1 MIKKFACKSSH
12 FVWNSKINRIIRTI
26 FRTNKTVFL
35 PPPFFFKGGVREGL
49 SGVRRRPGTQA
60 SPPAFSRRCGRQA
73 APSVVR
79 VRRRPRLL
87 QRGDENISENYNPY
101 SPYSNYIHF
110 LVIINA
116 SLHANSMLQTSD
128 GAGVKTP

>member
-35 PPPFFFKGGVREGL
+35 PPPFFQGGVREGL

-60 SPPAFSRRCGRQA
+60 SPPASSPLKTIKGSLKSKVLMVLYAVFNGDLERRIKSPFKGDLEGLCPGAQA
-73 APSVVR
+73 SPPASPPLSPLKVV
-79 VRRRPRLL
+79 
-87 QRGDENISENYNPY
+87 
-101 SPYSNYIHF
+101 
-110 LVIINA
+110 
-116 SLHANSMLQTSD
+116 
-128 GAGVKTP
+128 